1 MLGAAAPKS
10 SGAGAGK
17 TTAIRAGFSSSPD
30 SVWTSLDRAALRGRQ
45 RVEHLLNVLDAV
57 LSELQGER
65 RGPAL
70 EAPVAAADGAGSDEA
85 LALEAA
91 IPLEMGAALRVA
103 PVDHQRVAQA
113 RPARKIDG
121 FARRPVEPQLAL
133 KAHRAGSALV
143 GFADI
148 DERVAA
154 VGPQHGVAR
163 RIVVVRRP
171 AEHECALAMP
181 ARGHDRRQLVD
192 LRPGLARRPVIPILR
207 RAARRC
213 GVVG

>member
-57 LSELQGER
+57 LSDLQSER

-113 RPARKIDG
+113 RHAGGLPAQRG
-121 FARRPVEPQLAL
+121 APPPS
-133 KAHRAGSALV
+133 RAGSLLRVQALHRYRRHRPLRLV
-143 GFADI
+143 LRAPALGARSAGRKTPRRVPARDAR
-148 DERVAA
+148 RVA
-154 VGPQHGVAR
+154 G
-163 RIVVVRRP
+163 
-171 AEHECALAMP
+171 
-181 ARGHDRRQLVD
+181 
-192 LRPGLARRPVIPILR
+192 
-207 RAARRC
+207 RAAQRGREKSKQNP
-213 GVVG
+213 VRS